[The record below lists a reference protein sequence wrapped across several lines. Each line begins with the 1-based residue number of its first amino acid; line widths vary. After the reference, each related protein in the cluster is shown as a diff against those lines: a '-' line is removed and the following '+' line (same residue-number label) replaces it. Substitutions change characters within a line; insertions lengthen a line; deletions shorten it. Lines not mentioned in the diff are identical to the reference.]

1 MQSLARNQT
10 QITYRLYTGFTETVD
25 AEGNYTGEKP
35 PTYADPVTI
44 WASVSAARGTADLD
58 MFGVNLSYTNTVI
71 VDDPDC
77 PIDEHSKL
85 EIDGKPYAVVR
96 VAKSLNHI
104 AYAVMRVNE
113 LTALTNRPVSG

>member
-1 MQSLARNQT
+1 MRNLARNET
-10 QITYRLYTGFTETVD
+10 DVTYYLYAGNTEIVD

-35 PTYADPVTI
+35 PVYADPVTI
-44 WASVSAARGTADLD
+44 RASVSAARGTADLD

-71 VDDPDC
+71 VDDISC

-85 EIDGKPYAVVR
+85 VIHEQTYAVVR

-104 AYAVMRVNE
+104 AYAVMRINSNE
-113 LTALTNRPVSG
+113 PLAARPAST

>member
-10 QITYRLYTGFTETVD
+10 EVTYYLYTGYTETVD
-25 AEGNYTGEKP
+25 ADGNFTGEKP

-44 WASVSAARGTADLD
+44 WATVSAARGTADLD

-71 VDDPDC
+71 VDNTDC

-85 EIDGKPYAVVR
+85 EINGNPYAVVR

-104 AYAVMRVNE
+104 AYAVMRINE
-113 LTALTNRPVSG
+113 LTSLKNRPVSG

>member
-10 QITYRLYTGFTETVD
+10 QITYSLYTGFTETVD

-44 WASVSAARGTADLD
+44 WATVSAARGTADLD

-71 VDDPDC
+71 VDDIDC

-85 EIDGKPYAVVR
+85 EYSWERSK
-96 VAKSLNHI
+96 L
-104 AYAVMRVNE
+104 
-113 LTALTNRPVSG
+113 

>member
-10 QITYRLYTGFTETVD
+10 EVTYYLYTGCTETVD
-25 AEGNYTGEKP
+25 SDGNYTGEKP

-44 WASVSAARGTADLD
+44 WATVSAARGTADLD

-71 VDDPDC
+71 VDDMSC

-85 EIDGKPYAVVR
+85 VINGEQYAVVR

-104 AYAVMRVNE
+104 AYAVMRVNSNSPLSVRSSE
-113 LTALTNRPVSG
+113 E